1 MYRETEHNYH
11 CLTTR
16 PPDSISRPQK
26 IRMFAVEAILFRGV
40 CHALALASI
49 AWLNVLA
56 QMITNRLGF

>member
-1 MYRETEHNYH
+1 
-11 CLTTR
+11 
-16 PPDSISRPQK
+16 
-26 IRMFAVEAILFRGV
+26 MFAVEAILFRGV